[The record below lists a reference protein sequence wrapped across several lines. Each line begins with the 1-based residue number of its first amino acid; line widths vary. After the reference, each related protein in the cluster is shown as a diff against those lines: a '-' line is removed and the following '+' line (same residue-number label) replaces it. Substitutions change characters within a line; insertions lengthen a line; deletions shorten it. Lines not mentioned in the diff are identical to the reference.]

1 MEIEKIKLIIEAIL
15 FSAGRIVKINELIL
29 VLEKNEEEI
38 NAIIK
43 NMQQEYKAENRGIE
57 IIKVEDG
64 YQLATKKELYEYIYP
79 ILDKRSK
86 PNLSTAALET
96 LSIIAY
102 NPRVTRAEIEAIR
115 GVSADACVY
124 KLLEYGLV
132 EEAGKT
138 DLPGKPMSYK
148 TTDEFLKMFGYT
160 SLKDLPELP
169 RYKLDSNQQ
178 IVIDELVENNDVDD
192 KQNAENVNMSSNR
205 NEEEINTKSVK
216 NEEYKNTNNK
226 QDEIEKDIIAKNEQ
240 DKNIINIQNE
250 DIIKE
255 NSAREESESHQKPEA
270 PMPER
275 EGEDDL
281 FNL

>member
-1 MEIEKIKLIIEAIL
+1 MELEKTKAIIEAIL
-15 FSAGRIVKINELIL
+15 FAAGRIVKINELIL

-38 NAIIK
+38 HTIIK
-43 NMQQEYKAENRGIE
+43 SMQEDYKVNNRGIE
-57 IIKVEDG
+57 MIQVEDG
-64 YQLATKKELYEYIYP
+64 FQLATKKELYEYIYP
-79 ILDKRSK
+79 ILDKRTK
-86 PNLSTAALET
+86 PNLSTAGLET

-102 NPRVTRAEIEAIR
+102 NPRITRAEIEAIR

-169 RYKLDSNQQ
+169 TYKLDSNQQ
-178 IVIDELVENNDVDD
+178 IVLDDLVENEENTNNEGENLGNE
-192 KQNAENVNMSSNR
+192 NASTETGGMETIDIVNT
-205 NEEEINTKSVK
+205 EEINEPHS
-216 NEEYKNTNNK
+216 K
-226 QDEIEKDIIAKNEQ
+226 Q
-240 DKNIINIQNE
+240 
-250 DIIKE
+250 
-255 NSAREESESHQKPEA
+255 EA

-275 EGEDDL
+275 EGKE
-281 FNL
+281 

>member
-1 MEIEKIKLIIEAIL
+1 MEIQKIKSIIEAIL
-15 FSAGRIVKINELIL
+15 FAAGRVVKMNELIL

-38 NAIIK
+38 HAIVK
-43 NMQQEYKAENRGIE
+43 SMQEEYKAQNRGIE

-79 ILDKRSK
+79 ILDKRTK

-102 NPRVTRAEIEAIR
+102 NPRITRAEIEAIR

-148 TTDEFLKMFGYT
+148 TTHEFLKMFGYT
-160 SLKDLPELP
+160 SLNDLPELP

-178 IVIDELVENNDVDD
+178 IVIDELVENE
-192 KQNAENVNMSSNR
+192 NAENEPR
-205 NEEEINTKSVK
+205 
-216 NEEYKNTNNK
+216 
-226 QDEIEKDIIAKNEQ
+226 AK
-240 DKNIINIQNE
+240 
-250 DIIKE
+250 
-255 NSAREESESHQKPEA
+255 AEA

-275 EGEDDL
+275 EEE
-281 FNL
+281 